1 MYSGEEKEPGKR
13 GWNLAKR
20 LTLRRNEEVFWTSQ
34 NHLRCYTITSK
45 GLTSQLELC
54 MKITVA
60 TEGVDCSRYEM
71 YIVATQT
78 KQLSNFLYFLDHFHA
93 IENKRN

>member
-1 MYSGEEKEPGKR
+1 
-13 GWNLAKR
+13 
-20 LTLRRNEEVFWTSQ
+20 
-34 NHLRCYTITSK
+34 
-45 GLTSQLELC
+45 